1 MPKFYKQNKKK
12 IDPRYFLSETTAH
25 EDDISEGFLSK
36 TFKPSE
42 KNNISKYMD
51 RLSGDNILDYLEK
64 NKDEVASTEKY
75 LTAFLKALGSKA
87 NSSKFEDFIVKG
99 FFPNGV
105 IKSDAL
111 KKLIYDFRGTDFN
124 AKDLTV
130 LKQKISELS

>member
-25 EDDISEGFLSK
+25 ENKVSEGFLSK

-42 KNNISKYMD
+42 KNNISKYIQ
-51 RLSGDNILDYLEK
+51 SGDSIVDFLKK
-64 NKDEVASTEKY
+64 NKDEVANVKY
-75 LTAFLKALGSKA
+75 YMGAYLKGRGSKA
-87 NSSKFEDFIVKG
+87 HSSKFEDFIVKG

-111 KKLIYDFRGTDFN
+111 KKLIYDFRDTDFN
-124 AKDLTV
+124 AKDLN
-130 LKQKISELS
+130 LLNQKISELS